1 MTTVFLHGLGQTG
14 ASWNETIALLPN
26 ENVCLCPNLSELL
39 VGKQAS
45 FQNLYAGFESY
56 CDRISGTFCL
66 CGLSLGGVLAL
77 QYAANHPQRLNSLIL
92 MGAQYRSPKLLLAIQ
107 NLIFRFMKESNFQGL
122 GFGKDDFIRLC
133 ATTGQVNLTA
143 ALPGIPCPTLVLCGE
158 NDSPNKKAA
167 LGLSRGIP
175 GSKLVFI
182 PQAGHELNKDC
193 PEKLAD
199 ILQEFLDGSLS

>member
-39 VGKQAS
+39 VGKQAT

-158 NDSPNKKAA
+158 NDSPNKKAV

>member
-14 ASWNETIALLPN
+14 ASWDETIALLPN

-39 VGKQAS
+39 VGKQAT

-107 NLIFRFMKESNFQGL
+107 NLIFRFMKESSFQEL

-158 NDSPNKKAA
+158 SDSPNKKAA
-167 LGLSRGIP
+167 LGLSSAIP

-199 ILQEFLDGSLS
+199 ILQKFLDGSLS

>member
-39 VGKQAS
+39 VGKQAT

-77 QYAANHPQRLNSLIL
+77 QYAANH
-92 MGAQYRSPKLLLAIQ
+92 RSCCWP
-107 NLIFRFMKESNFQGL
+107 FR
-122 GFGKDDFIRLC
+122 
-133 ATTGQVNLTA
+133 T
-143 ALPGIPCPTLVLCGE
+143 
-158 NDSPNKKAA
+158 
-167 LGLSRGIP
+167 
-175 GSKLVFI
+175 
-182 PQAGHELNKDC
+182 
-193 PEKLAD
+193 
-199 ILQEFLDGSLS
+199 

>member
-14 ASWNETIALLPN
+14 ASWNEAIALLPN

-107 NLIFRFMKESNFQGL
+107 NLIFRFMKKSNFQKL

-143 ALPGIPCPTLVLCGE
+143 ALPGIPCPALVLCGE

-167 LGLSRGIP
+167 RGLSRGIP

-199 ILQEFLDGSLS
+199 ILQKFLDGSLS